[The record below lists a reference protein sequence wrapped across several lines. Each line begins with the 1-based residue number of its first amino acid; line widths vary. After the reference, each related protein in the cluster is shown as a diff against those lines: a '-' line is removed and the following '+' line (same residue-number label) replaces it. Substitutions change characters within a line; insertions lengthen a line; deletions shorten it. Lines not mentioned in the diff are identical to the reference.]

1 MDKVNI
7 LLIDDQPAKLLSYEV
22 ILAELGENLIKATS
36 PHEALGI
43 LLKTEDVAVV
53 LIDVVM
59 PQLDGFQLAA
69 MIREHPR
76 FQKLAIIFVSA
87 IQVGEMDH
95 LRGYEIGAVDYVS
108 VPVVPKMLRAKVR
121 VFVDLYRKTRQLE
134 VLNAELEER
143 VAARTAELEAQTER
157 LRQSEERR
165 SIALSA
171 GDMGSWEV
179 DLVTGHLEWD
189 DGPYRIFGVDPAHFE
204 PTVERI
210 EAMMHPDDREKNALA
225 AIVALGEPRFQV
237 EFRIV
242 RPSGEV
248 RWCYGAGIITRDAEG
263 NPVRMNG
270 VTVDITDRKRAEERQ
285 VLLAREVDH
294 RAKNTLAVVL
304 SVLRLTRAP
313 TTKDF
318 ITTVE
323 GRVHALAAT
332 HNLLSATRWEGADLG
347 KIVEEEMAPYHANHR
362 QRVITGGPAV
372 VLLPATAQAV
382 ALALHELATNAAK
395 YGALS
400 TETGTLSVSWRAEG
414 DALVLDWTE
423 TGGPPAAEPARLGFG
438 LTIVRSS
445 IEAQFRGG
453 VSYEWRRDGLRCT
466 LSIPAAQIAAPPA
479 VAEAPRAGAGQQRNT
494 AQPCRHAPAGRRGR
508 AACQHA
514 DRGDPGRARRHR
526 GRPLRPPDRRAGRGQ
541 GRALRRRHP
550 RPQSRRRIGRSA
562 GRPPAG
568 ARRAVRVHYRLPAR
582 EHRSPLRQRS
592 RAAEADRRGG
602 TRKRAAHFAGQRAHD
617 AGRCRG
623 RLTAPT
629 IVHFIPCGIGRLC
642 GGSRRATDIV
652 RALLGLYGR

>member
-225 AIVALGEPRFQV
+225 AIVGLGEQRFQV

-248 RWCYGAGIITRDAEG
+248 RWCYGAGIITRDADG
-263 NPVRMNG
+263 KPVRMNG
-270 VTVDITDRKRAEERQ
+270 VTLDITDRKRAEERQ

-318 ITTVE
+318 IATVE

-362 QRVITGGPAV
+362 QRVVTGGPAV

-400 TETGTLSVSWRAEG
+400 TETGTLSVTWRAEG

-479 VAEAPRAGAGQQRNT
+479 VAEAP
-494 AQPCRHAPAGRRGR
+494 APAP
-508 AACQHA
+508 A
-514 DRGDPGRARRHR
+514 DN
-526 GRPLRPPDRRAGRGQ
+526 
-541 GRALRRRHP
+541 
-550 RPQSRRRIGRSA
+550 
-562 GRPPAG
+562 
-568 ARRAVRVHYRLPAR
+568 
-582 EHRSPLRQRS
+582 
-592 RAAEADRRGG
+592 G
-602 TRKRAAHFAGQRAHD
+602 TRRSLADMRLLVVEDELLVSMLIEEILGELGATVAGPY
-617 AGRCRG
+617 G
-623 RLTAPT
+623 RLTDGLAAAKAERFDGAILDLNLAGESADPLADLLLARG
-629 IVHFIPCGIGRLC
+629 VPFVFITGYQRESID
-642 GGSRRATDIV
+642 RRYANVPVLQKPIDAAALESVLLT
-652 RALLGLYGR
+652 LLGSEPMMRAAAEGD

>member
-43 LLKTEDVAVV
+43 LLKTDDVAVV

-59 PQLDGFQLAA
+59 PQLDGFQLAT

-108 VPVVPKMLRAKVR
+108 VPVVPKVLRAKVR

-134 VLNAELEER
+134 VLNSELEER

-179 DLVTGHLEWD
+179 DLTTGHLAWD

-225 AIVALGEPRFQV
+225 AIVDSGEQRFQV

-248 RWCYGAGIITRDAEG
+248 RWCYGAGIITRDADG
-263 NPVRMNG
+263 KPVRMNG

-318 ITTVE
+318 IATVE

-362 QRVITGGPAV
+362 QRVITSGPAV

-400 TETGTLSVSWRAEG
+400 TETGTLGVTWRAEG

-423 TGGPPAAEPARLGFG
+423 TGGPPTAEPARLGFG

-453 VSYEWRRDGLRCT
+453 VSYEWRREGLRCT
-466 LSIPAAQIAAPPA
+466 LSIPAAQIAALPA
-479 VAEAPRAGAGQQRNT
+479 AAEAPAPVPADNGTRRSLADMRLLIVEDELLVSMLIEEILGELGATVAGPYGRLADGLAAAKAERFDGAILDLNLAGESADPLADLLLARGVPFVFITGYQRESI
-494 AQPCRHAPAGRRGR
+494 
-508 AACQHA
+508 
-514 DRGDPGRARRHR
+514 
-526 GRPLRPPDRRAGRGQ
+526 DRRYANVPVLQ
-541 GRALRRRHP
+541 KPVDAAALE
-550 RPQSRRRIGRSA
+550 S
-562 GRPPAG
+562 
-568 ARRAVRVHYRLPAR
+568 VL
-582 EHRSPLRQRS
+582 
-592 RAAEADRRGG
+592 
-602 TRKRAAHFAGQRAHD
+602 
-617 AGRCRG
+617 
-623 RLTAPT
+623 LT
-629 IVHFIPCGIGRLC
+629 
-642 GGSRRATDIV
+642 
-652 RALLGLYGR
+652 LLGSEPLLRVADGN

>member
-36 PHEALGI
+36 PHEAFGI

-87 IQVGEMDH
+87 IQVGETDH

-108 VPVVPKMLRAKVR
+108 VPVVPKVLRAKVR

-134 VLNAELEER
+134 VLNSELEER

-189 DGPYRIFGVDPAHFE
+189 DGPYRIFGVDPAHFD

-225 AIVALGEPRFQV
+225 AIVGSGESRFQV

-248 RWCYGAGIITRDAEG
+248 RWCYGAGIITRDADG
-263 NPVRMNG
+263 KPVRMNG

-318 ITTVE
+318 IATVE

-400 TETGTLSVSWRAEG
+400 TETGTLGVTWRAEG

-453 VSYEWRRDGLRCT
+453 VSYEWRREGLRCT

-479 VAEAPRAGAGQQRNT
+479 AAEAP
-494 AQPCRHAPAGRRGR
+494 APAPADNGTRRSLADMRLLVVEDELLVSMLIEEILGELGATVAGPYGRLADGLAAAKAERFDGAILDLNLAGESADPLADLLLARGVPFVFITGYQRESIDRRYANVPVLQKPIDAAALESVLLTLLGSEPMLR
-508 AACQHA
+508 AA
-514 DRGDPGRARRHR
+514 DGN
-526 GRPLRPPDRRAGRGQ
+526 
-541 GRALRRRHP
+541 
-550 RPQSRRRIGRSA
+550 
-562 GRPPAG
+562 
-568 ARRAVRVHYRLPAR
+568 
-582 EHRSPLRQRS
+582 
-592 RAAEADRRGG
+592 
-602 TRKRAAHFAGQRAHD
+602 
-617 AGRCRG
+617 
-623 RLTAPT
+623 
-629 IVHFIPCGIGRLC
+629 
-642 GGSRRATDIV
+642 
-652 RALLGLYGR
+652 

>member
-22 ILAELGENLIKATS
+22 ILAELGENLIKANS

-59 PQLDGFQLAA
+59 PGVDGFQLAA

-87 IQVGEMDH
+87 VQVAETDY
-95 LRGYEIGAVDYVS
+95 LRGYEIGAVDYVT
-108 VPVVPKMLRAKVR
+108 VPVVPEVLRAKVR

-134 VLNAELEER
+134 SLNAELEAR
-143 VAARTAELEAQTER
+143 VAARTAELAAQTER
-157 LRQSEERR
+157 LQQSEERR

-179 DLVTGHLEWD
+179 DVRSGRIEWD
-189 DGPYRIFGVDPAHFE
+189 DGPYRIFDVDRATFH
-204 PTVERI
+204 PTVERL
-210 EAMMHPDDREKNALA
+210 EAMIHPDDREKSSLA
-225 AIVALGEPRFQV
+225 AIVVTPNQRFQT
-237 EFRIV
+237 EYRIV

-248 RWCYGAGIITRDAEG
+248 RWCYGAGIISRDGAG
-263 NPVRMNG
+263 RPVRANG
-270 VTVDITDRKRAEERQ
+270 VTVDITDRKRAEERL

-304 SVLRLTRAP
+304 SVLRLTRAN
-313 TTKDF
+313 TIKDF

-332 HNLLSATRWEGADLG
+332 HNLLSATRWEGADLR
-347 KIVEEEMAPYHANHR
+347 KIVDEEMAPYQANHR
-362 QRVITGGPAV
+362 QRVIANGPAV

-400 TETGTLSVSWRAEG
+400 TDSGTLRVTWRVEPG
-414 DALVLDWTE
+414 ELVLEWSE
-423 TGGPPAAEPARLGFG
+423 IGGPPAAEPARLGFG

-453 VSYEWRRDGLRCT
+453 VRYDWRPDGLRCA
-466 LSIPAAQIAAPPA
+466 LSIPAAQIVPAPPPAEVAAPQPA
-479 VAEAPRAGAGQQRNT
+479 SDDEKPSLAGMRLLVVEDEPLVSMLVSEILTGLGATIGGPYGRLADGMAAAKAERFDGAVLDINLAGE
-494 AQPCRHAPAGRRGR
+494 
-508 AACQHA
+508 HA
-514 DRGDPGRARRHR
+514 D
-526 GRPLRPPDRRAGRGQ
+526 PLADLLMGVGVPFVFITGYQRDSVDRRYANVPVLQKPIDGS
-541 GRALRRRHP
+541 ALESVLLTLLGP
-550 RPQSRRRIGRSA
+550 G
-562 GRPPAG
+562 
-568 ARRAVRVHYRLPAR
+568 LT
-582 EHRSPLRQRS
+582 L
-592 RAAEADRRGG
+592 RAAEAD
-602 TRKRAAHFAGQRAHD
+602 
-617 AGRCRG
+617 
-623 RLTAPT
+623 
-629 IVHFIPCGIGRLC
+629 
-642 GGSRRATDIV
+642 
-652 RALLGLYGR
+652 

>member
-108 VPVVPKMLRAKVR
+108 VPVVPKVLRAKVR

-134 VLNAELEER
+134 VLNSELEAR

-189 DGPYRIFGVDPAHFE
+189 DGPYRIFGVDPANFE

-210 EAMMHPDDREKNALA
+210 EAMMHPDDREKHALA
-225 AIVALGEPRFQV
+225 AIVGAGGSRFQV

-242 RPSGEV
+242 RPNGEV
-248 RWCYGAGIITRDAEG
+248 RWCYGAGIITRDADG
-263 NPVRMNG
+263 KPVRMNG

-304 SVLRLTRAP
+304 SVLRLTRAS

-318 ITTVE
+318 IATVE

-347 KIVEEEMAPYHANHR
+347 KIVEEEMAPYQANHR

-400 TETGTLSVSWRAEG
+400 TETGTLAVTWRAEG

-423 TGGPPAAEPARLGFG
+423 TGGPPTAEPARLGFG

-453 VSYEWRRDGLRCT
+453 VSYEWRREGLRCT

-479 VAEAPRAGAGQQRNT
+479 AAEAPVAVPADNGTRRSLADMRLLVVEDELLVSMLIQEILGELGATVAGPYARLSDGLAAAKAEGFDGAILDLNLAGESADPLADFLLARGVPFVFITGYQRESI
-494 AQPCRHAPAGRRGR
+494 
-508 AACQHA
+508 
-514 DRGDPGRARRHR
+514 
-526 GRPLRPPDRRAGRGQ
+526 DRRYANVPVLQ
-541 GRALRRRHP
+541 KPIDAAALE
-550 RPQSRRRIGRSA
+550 G
-562 GRPPAG
+562 
-568 ARRAVRVHYRLPAR
+568 VL
-582 EHRSPLRQRS
+582 
-592 RAAEADRRGG
+592 
-602 TRKRAAHFAGQRAHD
+602 
-617 AGRCRG
+617 
-623 RLTAPT
+623 LT
-629 IVHFIPCGIGRLC
+629 
-642 GGSRRATDIV
+642 
-652 RALLGLYGR
+652 LLGSEPLLRVADGG

>member
-43 LLKTEDVAVV
+43 LLKTDDVAVV

-59 PQLDGFQLAA
+59 PQLDGFQLAT

-108 VPVVPKMLRAKVR
+108 VPVVPKVLRAKVR

-134 VLNAELEER
+134 VLNSELEER

-179 DLVTGHLEWD
+179 DLATGHLEWD

-225 AIVALGEPRFQV
+225 AIVGSGEQRFQV

-248 RWCYGAGIITRDAEG
+248 RWCYGAGIITRDADG
-263 NPVRMNG
+263 KPLRMNG

-313 TTKDF
+313 TIKDF
-318 ITTVE
+318 IVAVE

-362 QRVITGGPAV
+362 QRVITSGPAV

-400 TETGTLSVSWRAEG
+400 TETGTLGVAWRAEG

-423 TGGPPAAEPARLGFG
+423 TGGPPTAEPARLGFG

-453 VSYEWRRDGLRCT
+453 VSYEWRREGLRCT

-479 VAEAPRAGAGQQRNT
+479 AAEAP
-494 AQPCRHAPAGRRGR
+494 APAPADNGTRRSLADMRLLVVEDELLVSMLIEEILGELGATVAGPYGRLADGLAAAKAERFDGAILDLNLAGESADPLADLLLARGVPFVFITGYQR
-508 AACQHA
+508 ESI
-514 DRGDPGRARRHR
+514 
-526 GRPLRPPDRRAGRGQ
+526 DRRYANVPVLQ
-541 GRALRRRHP
+541 KPVDAAALE
-550 RPQSRRRIGRSA
+550 S
-562 GRPPAG
+562 
-568 ARRAVRVHYRLPAR
+568 VL
-582 EHRSPLRQRS
+582 
-592 RAAEADRRGG
+592 
-602 TRKRAAHFAGQRAHD
+602 
-617 AGRCRG
+617 
-623 RLTAPT
+623 LT
-629 IVHFIPCGIGRLC
+629 
-642 GGSRRATDIV
+642 
-652 RALLGLYGR
+652 LLGSEPLLRVADGN

>member
-479 VAEAPRAGAGQQRNT
+479 VAEAP
-494 AQPCRHAPAGRRGR
+494 PPAPANN
-508 AACQHA
+508 
-514 DRGDPGRARRHR
+514 
-526 GRPLRPPDRRAGRGQ
+526 
-541 GRALRRRHP
+541 
-550 RPQSRRRIGRSA
+550 
-562 GRPPAG
+562 
-568 ARRAVRVHYRLPAR
+568 
-582 EHRSPLRQRS
+582 
-592 RAAEADRRGG
+592 G
-602 TRKRAAHFAGQRAHD
+602 TRRSLADMRLLVVEDELLVSMLIEEILGELGATVAGPY
-617 AGRCRG
+617 G
-623 RLTAPT
+623 RLTDGLAAAKAERFDGAILDLNLAGESADPLADLLLARG
-629 IVHFIPCGIGRLC
+629 VPFVFITGYQRESID
-642 GGSRRATDIV
+642 RRYANVPVLQKPIDAAALESVLLT
-652 RALLGLYGR
+652 LLGSEPMMRAAAEGD

>member
-43 LLKTEDVAVV
+43 LLKTDDVAVV

-59 PQLDGFQLAA
+59 PQLDGFQLAT

-108 VPVVPKMLRAKVR
+108 VPVVPQVLRAKVR

-143 VAARTAELEAQTER
+143 VASRTAELEAQTER

-179 DLVTGHLEWD
+179 DLATGHLEWD

-225 AIVALGEPRFQV
+225 AIVGSGEQRFQV

-248 RWCYGAGIITRDAEG
+248 RWCYGAGIITRDAAG
-263 NPVRMNG
+263 NPVRLNG

-313 TTKDF
+313 TIKDF
-318 ITTVE
+318 IATVE

-362 QRVITGGPAV
+362 QRVITSGPAV

-400 TETGTLSVSWRAEG
+400 TETGTLGVTWRAEG

-423 TGGPPAAEPARLGFG
+423 TGGPPTAEPARLGFG

-453 VSYEWRRDGLRCT
+453 VSYEWRREGLRCT
-466 LSIPAAQIAAPPA
+466 LSIPAAQIATPPA
-479 VAEAPRAGAGQQRNT
+479 AAEAP
-494 AQPCRHAPAGRRGR
+494 APAPADNGTRRSLADMRLLVVEDELLVSMLIEKILGELGATVAGPYGRLADGLVAAKAERFDGAILDLNLAGESADPLADLLLARGVPFVFITGYQR
-508 AACQHA
+508 ESI
-514 DRGDPGRARRHR
+514 
-526 GRPLRPPDRRAGRGQ
+526 DRRYANVPVLQ
-541 GRALRRRHP
+541 KPVDAAALE
-550 RPQSRRRIGRSA
+550 S
-562 GRPPAG
+562 
-568 ARRAVRVHYRLPAR
+568 VL
-582 EHRSPLRQRS
+582 
-592 RAAEADRRGG
+592 
-602 TRKRAAHFAGQRAHD
+602 
-617 AGRCRG
+617 
-623 RLTAPT
+623 LT
-629 IVHFIPCGIGRLC
+629 
-642 GGSRRATDIV
+642 
-652 RALLGLYGR
+652 LLGSEPLLRVADGN